1 MTLYTKPGC
10 PKCDILIRK
19 LDMKGAT
26 YNRVNDIE
34 EIVRIGEEQGINT
47 APILEIDGEYL
58 DFSHANTY
66 INNMVEV
73 K

>member
-1 MTLYTKPGC
+1 MTLYTTNC
-10 PKCDILIRK
+10 PKCIVLEKK
-19 LDMKGAT
+19 LDNKNIN
-26 YNRVNDIE
+26 YKKVEDIE
-34 EIVRIGEEQGINT
+34 KIMEIANEQGINT
-47 APILEIDGEYL
+47 TPILEIDGEFL